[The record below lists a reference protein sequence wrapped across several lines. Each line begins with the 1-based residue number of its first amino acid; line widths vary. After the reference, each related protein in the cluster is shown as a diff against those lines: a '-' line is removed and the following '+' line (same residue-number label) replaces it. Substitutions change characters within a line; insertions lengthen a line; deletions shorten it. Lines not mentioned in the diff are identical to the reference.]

1 MINSTLI
8 FAVFLA
14 IWIVTFI
21 LMWAMKNKFLAGIGG
36 VIGILLG
43 IRIIGEVDRIFGL
56 IAIFIALFQL
66 YYAAFE
72 GDKKT

>member
-1 MINSTLI
+1 
-8 FAVFLA
+8 
-14 IWIVTFI
+14 
-21 LMWAMKNKFLAGIGG
+21 MWAMKNKFLAGIGG